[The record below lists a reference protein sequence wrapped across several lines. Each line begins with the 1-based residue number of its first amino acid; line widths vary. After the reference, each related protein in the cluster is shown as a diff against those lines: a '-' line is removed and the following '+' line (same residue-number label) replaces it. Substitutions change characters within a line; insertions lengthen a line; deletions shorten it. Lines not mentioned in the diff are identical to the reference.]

1 MTREQLV
8 LTDCLLSLGVHLGLF
23 SRKAS
28 NTVWW
33 RVRNRMARSEPGL
46 GKLHERL

>member
-8 LTDCLLSLGVHLGLF
+8 LTDYFLSLGMCLGLF
-23 SRKAS
+23 SRNAS
-28 NTVWW
+28 NTAWW
-33 RVRNRMARSEPGL
+33 KVRDRMSCSEPGL